1 MDAHDLPEEA
11 LEIKPRKILLI
22 GTLGSNKTTI
32 AQQLARDTGFP
43 YESID
48 GCRIRYSD
56 GTVEGEERAWEQFLA
71 ECRKP
76 APGILE
82 F

>member
-48 GCRIRYSD
+48 ECRICHGD
-56 GTVEGEERAWEQFLA
+56 GTVDGEERAWEHFLA